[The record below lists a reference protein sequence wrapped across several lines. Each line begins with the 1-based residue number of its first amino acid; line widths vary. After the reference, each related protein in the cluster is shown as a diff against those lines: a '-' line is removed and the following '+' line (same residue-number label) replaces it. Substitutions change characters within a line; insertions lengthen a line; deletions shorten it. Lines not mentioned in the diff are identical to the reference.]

1 MSLRWNR
8 PRPAAAGSPRT
19 QDGPLFLVSNSLQ
32 VTLHIISEEKKMANQ
47 YACANAGASTCGFRT
62 TWTDEADLRRQI
74 ANHLVTVHEVKTPTA
89 TIVNYLV
96 KVAKDMSGQVQH

>member
-1 MSLRWNR
+1 M
-8 PRPAAAGSPRT
+8 T
-19 QDGPLFLVSNSLQ
+19 
-32 VTLHIISEEKKMANQ
+32 NQ

-96 KVAKDMSGQVQH
+96 KVAKDMSGNVQH

>member
-1 MSLRWNR
+1 MPN
-8 PRPAAAGSPRT
+8 T
-19 QDGPLFLVSNSLQ
+19 
-32 VTLHIISEEKKMANQ
+32 

>member
-1 MSLRWNR
+1 
-8 PRPAAAGSPRT
+8 
-19 QDGPLFLVSNSLQ
+19 
-32 VTLHIISEEKKMANQ
+32 MANQ

-96 KVAKDMSGQVQH
+96 KVAKDMSGHVQH

>member
-1 MSLRWNR
+1 
-8 PRPAAAGSPRT
+8 
-19 QDGPLFLVSNSLQ
+19 
-32 VTLHIISEEKKMANQ
+32 MANQ

-96 KVAKDMSGQVQH
+96 RVAKDMSGHVQH

>member
-1 MSLRWNR
+1 VK
-8 PRPAAAGSPRT
+8 A
-19 QDGPLFLVSNSLQ
+19 QDDPVSRFEFTSG
-32 VTLHIISEEKKMANQ
+32 HPKEKKMANQ